1 MPFSI
6 ADVEQAMLTVV
17 HGVLDAAWS
26 EFQQAGHT
34 TNAHPLALRIL
45 MADRIL
51 TEVKAGD
58 RDPVRLKALALQAIV
73 GRNGTA

>member
-6 ADVEQAMLTVV
+6 ADYDKATLSMV
-17 HGVLDAAWS
+17 HGILDAAWS
-26 EFQQAGHT
+26 DFEQAGHT

-45 MADRIL
+45 MADRTL

-58 RDPVRLKALALQAIV
+58 RDPVRLKALALQTIV
-73 GRNGTA
+73 GRKGTA